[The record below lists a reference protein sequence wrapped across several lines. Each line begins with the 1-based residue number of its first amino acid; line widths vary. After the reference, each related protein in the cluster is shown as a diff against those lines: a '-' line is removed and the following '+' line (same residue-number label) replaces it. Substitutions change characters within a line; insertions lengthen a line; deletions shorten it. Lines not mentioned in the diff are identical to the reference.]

1 MGNLLSGLEDL
12 GLGDLK
18 DMEVYEDPTKKAKEA
33 AKAEVKPEEK
43 KEKTEEEYLFLKLF
57 ICPVCDHEI
66 RVPAVRTGKAK
77 LVGSDTD
84 LRPHY
89 QGVDP
94 LKYDAIVCPHCGY
107 AAVTRFFPNM
117 TNPQAK
123 LIRTHITPKF
133 QAPAMPEGKFSYD
146 DAILRHRLALVSA
159 MVKRSKI
166 SERAYVCL
174 KTAWLIRS
182 KGEQLES
189 QEEKALLEVQELEFL
204 ATAFE
209 GFVEAMSKEPFPICG
224 MDETTISLML
234 AEIGRRIGKYD
245 DASRFVSRIIMSRTA
260 TERIKSRAREI
271 KDALLEDMKKAEENK
286 PEG

>member
-1 MGNLLSGLEDL
+1 MGNLLSGLENL

-18 DMEVYEDPTKKAKEA
+18 DMAIYDDPVKKAEA
-33 AKAEVKPEEK
+33 KPEEK
-43 KEKTEEEYLFLKLF
+43 KEKTEEDFLFLKSF
-57 ICPVCDHEI
+57 ICPVCEQEI
-66 RVPAVRTGKAK
+66 RVPAVRAGKAK
-77 LVGSDTD
+77 LVGSDSD

-107 AAVTRFFPNM
+107 AAVTRFFQNV
-117 TNPQAK
+117 TDSQAK
-123 LIRTHITPKF
+123 LIRTQITPKF
-133 QAPAMPEGKFSYD
+133 RAPEMPAGRFSYD

-174 KTAWLIRS
+174 KAAWLMRS

-189 QEEKALLEVQELEFL
+189 QEEKALLELQENEFL
-204 ATAFE
+204 ETAFE

-224 MDETTISLML
+224 MDEMTVNLML
-234 AEIGRRIGKYD
+234 SEIGRRIGKYD
-245 DASRFVSRIIMSRTA
+245 EASRFVSRVILSRSA
-260 TERIKSRAREI
+260 TERVKDRAREI
-271 KDALLEDMKKAEENK
+271 RDAIMEDMKKAEENK
-286 PEG
+286 PEE